1 MTEVSFHVNVPDKLA
16 YSCRLLRKVYRSGA
30 RVRVT
35 GEPDVLAELDWLL
48 WSFSPAEFVPH
59 CLADA
64 PASTIAV
71 TPILL
76 TETLATPSQH
86 EVLVNVGQAVPAEF
100 ERFDRVIE
108 VVGLASDDAA
118 AGRGRWKHYAARGY
132 ALTKHEFI
140 QPGHSP

>member
-35 GEPDVLAELDWLL
+35 GEPDVLAELDRLL

-59 CLADA
+59 CLAGA
-64 PASTIAV
+64 PASSIAV

-76 TETLATPSQH
+76 TETLAAPSQH

-132 ALTKHEFI
+132 ALTKHEFT
-140 QPGHSP
+140 QPGNSP

>member
-35 GEPDVLAELDWLL
+35 GEPDVLAELDRLL
-48 WSFSPAEFVPH
+48 WNFSPAEFVPH

-64 PASTIAV
+64 SASSIAF

-108 VVGLASDDAA
+108 VVGLASNDAT
-118 AGRGRWKHYAARGY
+118 AGRARWKHYAARGY

-140 QPGHSP
+140 QTGRSQ